1 MWRMLYQEYHNVSK
15 FHSSFSNVFN
25 ELWKINHTESQML
38 WFSCNKNSTLQPT
51 HALSSHPYGTIQLF
65 LRPTHPS
72 DILLFLALAGFNQGG
87 AE

>member
-1 MWRMLYQEYHNVSK
+1 
-15 FHSSFSNVFN
+15 
-25 ELWKINHTESQML
+25 ML